1 MCASGR
7 AFLQISLQRKMC
19 SYRDL
24 EVNEMDSVKNAEKI
38 KCGDKQ
44 RDRKIIP
51 DLYLLI
57 KNK

>member
-1 MCASGR
+1 M
-7 AFLQISLQRKMC
+7 LQEDRSCRYHQGKVC

-24 EVNEMDSVKNAEKI
+24 EVTEVDSVKNAEKT

-44 RDRKIIP
+44 RDRKMIP

-57 KNK
+57 KDK

>member
-1 MCASGR
+1 
-7 AFLQISLQRKMC
+7 
-19 SYRDL
+19 
-24 EVNEMDSVKNAEKI
+24 MDSVKNAEKI